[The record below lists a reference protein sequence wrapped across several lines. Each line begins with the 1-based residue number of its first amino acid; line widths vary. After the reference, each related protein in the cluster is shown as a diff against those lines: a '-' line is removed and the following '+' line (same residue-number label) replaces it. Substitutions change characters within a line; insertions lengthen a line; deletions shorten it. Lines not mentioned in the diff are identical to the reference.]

1 MKFYPHE
8 GKRKYWEAVDEMSG
22 VSASGRTQQEA
33 ESILLKRLAARRDG
47 SEDDEL
53 VRLALAA
60 AIYNLG
66 PE

>member
-1 MKFYPHE
+1 VKFYPPE
-8 GKRKYWEAVDEMSG
+8 GNRRYWEAADEVSG

-33 ESILLKRLAARRDG
+33 ESILLKRLAACLDG